1 MRRGIP
7 VLFCTLA
14 LLLLTAFQEP
24 QIRVEVE
31 AVNVLVTVTNKR
43 GQLVT
48 DLAKDRFE
56 IREDGAVQEI
66 TNFSH
71 QTDLPLRIA
80 LLIDTSSSVRVKLDF
95 EKQAA
100 TKFIYSVMRLADRAL
115 LVEFDSGVS
124 LVHDFTRRPG
134 DIAKAIK
141 KLRAGGGTA
150 LMDALYAVSRDK
162 MTEGEARQTIVVV
175 SDGRDIDSRRTMEE
189 TLEMVDRSG
198 VTIYA
203 VGTNRFAA
211 DRYDKGEK
219 LLRDLVAHTGGRAF
233 FPYSVE
239 RLEDTFESINDELR
253 SQYNLTYVPGNR
265 HTEGQFRKIKVRLL
279 NDKGL
284 IIRYRRGYFSPAR

>member
-1 MRRGIP
+1 MRRGVP
-7 VLFCTLA
+7 LLFCTLT
-14 LLLLTAFQEP
+14 LFLLTAFQEP

-31 AVNVLVTVTNKR
+31 AVNVLVTVTNKQ
-43 GQLVT
+43 GQLVA

-56 IREDGAVQEI
+56 IREDGVVQEI

-134 DIAKAIK
+134 DIAKAIRN
-141 KLRAGGGTA
+141 LRAGGGTA

-162 MTEGEARQTIVVV
+162 MTEGKARQTIVVV
-175 SDGRDIDSRRTMEE
+175 SDGRDLNSRRTLEE

-198 VTIYA
+198 VTVYA

-211 DRYDKGEK
+211 DRYEKGER
-219 LLRDLVAHTGGRAF
+219 LLRDLVVHTGGRAF
-233 FPYSVE
+233 FPYSIE

-253 SQYNLTYVPGNR
+253 SQYNLTYSPSNR
-265 HTEGQFRKIKVRLL
+265 HTEGKFRKIKVRLL

-284 IIRYRRGYFSPAR
+284 TIRYRTGYFAPSQ